1 MSLELGCN
9 TLYPE
14 VPRPEPS
21 EFSLQR
27 IRDALDN
34 IARLD
39 YEAVEFS
46 HVFHLSDEEAGAAG
60 EYCRGLGLIP
70 WSAHSSGSGAVA
82 TADQRAATLRDRGR
96 CLAVTALLGAQVM
109 IYHVADYS
117 AATYASG
124 LPGEL
129 LAVESQVLTTLA
141 DRAEELGVRI
151 AIENGNDLGI
161 MAYLIAL
168 VDSVDGPALGIC
180 VDTGHAALGEL
191 GPARAVRMSGER
203 LYSLHLQDNWGGS
216 DHHLPPG
223 CGRIDWCEV
232 GEALAEVEY
241 DGVLELELTDAP
253 GSRPYHQE
261 LEMRAGAAF
270 GSVLQRR
277 VRGLRGYTA
286 DPES

>member
-9 TLYPE
+9 TLHPE

-21 EFSLQR
+21 GFSLDR

-34 IARLD
+34 IAGLD

-46 HVFHLSDEEAGAAG
+46 HVFHLSDDEAVAAG
-60 EYCRGLGLIP
+60 EYCRALGLIR
-70 WSAHSSGSGAVA
+70 WSAHSAGSGAVA
-82 TADQRAATLRDRGR
+82 TEDQRAATLRDRGR
-96 CLAVTALLGAQVM
+96 CLEVTALLGARVM
-109 IYHVADYS
+109 IYHVADYA

-129 LAVESQVLTTLA
+129 LAIESQVLGALA
-141 DRAEELGVRI
+141 ARAGELGVRI
-151 AIENGNDLGI
+151 GIENGSDLGI
-161 MAYLIAL
+161 MAYLLAL
-168 VDSVDGPALGIC
+168 VDTVDSPALGIC

-191 GPARAVRMSGER
+191 GPARAVRMSGDR

-223 CGRIDWCEV
+223 CGRIDWWEV
-232 GEALAEVEY
+232 AEALAEVEY

-270 GSVLQRR
+270 GGGLQRR
-277 VRGLRGYTA
+277 VRALRGLTA
-286 DPES
+286 TPDA